1 MKITGTDYKKITYPL
16 ILAAVIIVVIV
27 AAFLSINFL
36 TANINSS
43 FDTNEAA
50 LKVGMIKI
58 DIGGYELT
66 AKRLNITYPA
76 TVVPSIP
83 PPPAGEEQQ

>member
-1 MKITGTDYKKITYPL
+1 MKITGIDYKKITYPL
-16 ILAAVIIVVIV
+16 ILAVIIIVIIL
-27 AAFLSINFL
+27 AALLSINFL

-43 FDTNEAA
+43 FNTNESA
-50 LKVGMIKI
+50 LKAGMIKI

-83 PPPAGEEQQ
+83 QPPAGEEQQ